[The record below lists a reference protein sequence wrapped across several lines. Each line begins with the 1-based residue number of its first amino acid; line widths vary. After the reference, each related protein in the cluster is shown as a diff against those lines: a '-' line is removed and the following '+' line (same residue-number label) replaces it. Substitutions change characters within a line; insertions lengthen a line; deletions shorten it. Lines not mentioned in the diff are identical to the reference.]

1 MKSARPFRRRAV
13 HAALWCLSTM
23 AAARG
28 ASIAGR
34 ISFPGSDNPAVAVYV
49 YAPASAH
56 LYRARV
62 DVAQR
67 SFHVRVPVGNYI
79 VFATPSDPGA
89 PNVFGAYTHCDG
101 AVAAAHCRDH
111 SFQDVAVGRAAA
123 RLQVEIADWSLSD
136 TDADALARI
145 LGVAATPGPE
155 PEGAP
160 RFSEY
165 AIDPKAAGPV
175 AAPQLRRLHLDAADR
190 AAMRDAVAT
199 GPNFAGTVT
208 ALVDRCGGAC
218 ARLVLLDW
226 RRGGL
231 IEPPSLAQIDEGLP
245 CRTSEAVLFRRD
257 SRLLSVTRMRDG
269 FIVTQYYLWEP
280 GAATLELLAEYPR
293 KESEFCAIDPP

>member
-1 MKSARPFRRRAV
+1 MKPARPFRRRAV
-13 HAALWCLSTM
+13 HAALWCLSAM

-34 ISFPGSDNPAVAVYV
+34 ISFPGSDTPAVAVYV

-67 SFHVRVPVGNYI
+67 SFHVRVPVGHYI

-101 AVAAAHCRDH
+101 TVAAAQCRDH
-111 SFQDVAVGRAAA
+111 SFQDVAVGPVAAQ
-123 RLQVEIADWSLSD
+123 LPVNIADWSLSD

-175 AAPQLRRLHLDAADR
+175 AAPRLRRLHLAAADR
-190 AAMRDAVAT
+190 TALRDAVAT
-199 GPNFAGTVT
+199 GPNYAGTVT
-208 ALVDRCGGAC
+208 ALVDRCGGDC

-231 IEPPSLAQIDEGLP
+231 IEPSSLAQIDEGLP

-269 FIVTQYYLWEP
+269 FIVTQYYLWRP
-280 GAATLELLAEYPR
+280 VAATLELLAEYPR